1 MASNV
6 FSTRFLEA
14 VGASSDLTYPV
25 PAGFVMVLRCIDVY
39 ANVTGDSSI
48 YFHGALGQTIWTVH
62 WPPLSASHAQWTG
75 RQVFVAGELFVA
87 HLSVAPLDGVDL
99 TASGYLLT
107 AP

>member
-1 MASNV
+1 MPYS
-6 FSTRFLEA
+6 SRFLQA
-14 VGASSDLTYPV
+14 HGGTVDQSFTVPVGYL
-25 PAGFVMVLRCIDVY
+25 MVLRCIDVY

-75 RQVFVAGELFVA
+75 RQVFLAGEQIVA
-87 HLSVAPLDGVDL
+87 HLSVAPLDAIDY

-107 AP
+107 SP